1 MTIQNISKYQIIF
14 LFQIIFFCLPSNL
27 TAQDETISKD
37 WSAQLNVQHQDYL
50 FDFNF
55 GQLAVVYEV
64 GIRPQIGLEVQRVI
78 KRKDNKSVLAT
89 GQLGIYN
96 NPYNERWLYLRLG
109 VGKERIFDNGFF
121 FSFRIEGG
129 LARVSSIDP
138 QYILEDGKWVATNNY
153 TEPRIDFMFGPRL
166 DLGYRISDAGNP
178 IDVVLNSN
186 LNLHLSPQVGAIPY
200 RALGFG
206 VRYGF

>member
-1 MTIQNISKYQIIF
+1 MKFKIY
-14 LFQIIFFCLPSNL
+14 FQIALAFIALISTKLN
-27 TAQDETISKD
+27 AQDEQIASD

-55 GQLAVVYEV
+55 GQLGVVYQV
-64 GIRPQIGLEVQRVI
+64 GIRPQVGLEVQRVI
-78 KRKDNKSVLAT
+78 KRKENKTRFVT
-89 GQLGIYN
+89 GQVGLYN
-96 NPYNERWLYLRLG
+96 NPYNERWLYLKLG
-109 VGKERIFDNGFF
+109 IGKERIFDNGFF
-121 FSFRIEGG
+121 FNFRIEGG
-129 LARVSSIDP
+129 LARVSNIDP
-138 QYILEDGKWVATNNY
+138 QYILEDGKWVPTDNY
-153 TEPRIDFMFGPRL
+153 AESHIDFMFGPRL

-186 LNLHLSPQVGAIPY
+186 LNLHLNPEIGGIPY

>member
-1 MTIQNISKYQIIF
+1 MKLKIY
-14 LFQIIFFCLPSNL
+14 FQIILAFTVLANTNL
-27 TAQDETISKD
+27 NAQDETIPSD
-37 WSAQLNVQHQDYL
+37 WSAQLNIQHQDYL

-55 GQLAVVYEV
+55 GQLGVVYQV
-64 GIRPQIGLEVQRVI
+64 GIRPQVGLEVQKVI
-78 KRKDNKSVLAT
+78 KRKENKSHFLT

-96 NPYNERWLYLRLG
+96 NPYNERWSYLRLG
-109 VGKERIFDNGFF
+109 YGKERIFDNGFF
-121 FSFRIEGG
+121 FNIRMEAGV
-129 LARVSSIDP
+129 ARVSNIDP
-138 QYILEDGKWVATNNY
+138 QYILEDGKWVVTDNYAT
-153 TEPRIDFMFGPRL
+153 PHVDFMFGPRL

-186 LNLHLSPQVGAIPY
+186 LNLHLNPEIGGIPY

>member
-1 MTIQNISKYQIIF
+1 MKFKIY
-14 LFQIIFFCLPSNL
+14 FQIALAFTVLINTSVN
-27 TAQDETISKD
+27 AQDELEMRD

-55 GQLAVVYEV
+55 GQLGVVYEV
-64 GIRPQIGLEVQRVI
+64 GMRPQVGLEVQWVI
-78 KRKDNKSVLAT
+78 TRKENKSRFVT
-89 GQLGIYN
+89 GQLGFYN
-96 NPYNERWLYLRLG
+96 NPYNERWLYLRFG
-109 VGKERIFDNGFF
+109 VGKERIYNNGFF
-121 FSFRIEGG
+121 FNFRMEAGV
-129 LARVSSIDP
+129 ARVSNIDP
-138 QYILEDGKWVATNNY
+138 QYILEDGKWIPTDNY
-153 TEPRIDFMFGPRL
+153 AQPRTDFMFGPRL

-186 LNLHLSPQVGAIPY
+186 LNLHINPEIGGIPY